1 MDGEAPASP
10 AEADEQKA
18 TERRRERRQKLMQVA
33 LDWSPVLAK
42 LTTIVMQH
50 LS

>member
-1 MDGEAPASP
+1 MAGEAPASSV
-10 AEADEQKA
+10 EAVEQDA
-18 TERRRERRQKLMQVA
+18 AERRRERRQTLVQVA

>member
-1 MDGEAPASP
+1 MAGEATASSV
-10 AEADEQKA
+10 EAVEEDA
-18 TERRRERRQKLMQVA
+18 AERRRVRRQTLVQLA

-42 LTTIVMQH
+42 LTTMALQY